1 MSFEIGRVT
10 SQAPLT
16 PAAPQRS
23 AATGGAG
30 FAAALAGASAQRDSV
45 SIGVPANP
53 PPDVLREVQAAGR
66 RAAELAAQ
74 HRELHFEKDAASG
87 RVIVQVRDLDG
98 NVLRT
103 IPPSHALAVMSGA
116 AL

>member
-1 MSFEIGRVT
+1 MSFEIGRVNGAAA
-10 SQAPLT
+10 QPLT
-16 PAAPQRS
+16 PPQRPV
-23 AATGGAG
+23 AHGAG
-30 FAAALAGASAQRDSV
+30 FGAVLAGVSAKADIATV
-45 SIGVPANP
+45 GVPASP
-53 PPDVLREVQAAGR
+53 PPDVLSQVQAAGR

-74 HRELHFEKDAASG
+74 HRELHFEKDPSSG

>member
-1 MSFEIGRVT
+1 MSFEIGRIS
-10 SQAPLT
+10 SQAPPSAPAQR
-16 PAAPQRS
+16 PAA
-23 AATGGAG
+23 
-30 FAAALAGASAQRDSV
+30 AGADFGAVLARVKADV
-45 SIGVPANP
+45 ATIGVPASP

-74 HRELHFEKDAASG
+74 HRELHFEKDQASG
-87 RVIVQVRDLDG
+87 RVVVQVRDLDG

-103 IPPSHALAVMSGA
+103 IPPSRALEVMSGA

>member
-10 SQAPLT
+10 PAGTP
-16 PAAPQRS
+16 PAAPAQRP
-23 AATGGAG
+23 AAAGGAD
-30 FAAALAGASAQRDSV
+30 FAAHLAGAAAKRDV
-45 SIGVPANP
+45 ATVGVPATP
-53 PPDVLREVQAAGR
+53 PPDVMKEVEAAGR

-74 HRELHFEKDAASG
+74 HRELHFEKDATSG

-103 IPPSHALAVMSGA
+103 IPPSRALEVMSGA

>member
-1 MSFEIGRVT
+1 MSFEIGRVN
-10 SQAPLT
+10 AAAALPLT
-16 PAAPQRS
+16 PAQRPV
-23 AATGGAG
+23 ARGADFG
-30 FAAALAGASAQRDSV
+30 AVLSGASAKGDV
-45 SIGVPANP
+45 ATIGIPASP

-74 HRELHFEKDAASG
+74 HRELHFEKDQASG

>member
-10 SQAPLT
+10 SQASPPPT
-16 PAAPQRS
+16 PAQR
-23 AATGGAG
+23 AAAGGAD
-30 FAAALAGASAQRDSV
+30 FAAALAGASAKRDV
-45 SIGVPANP
+45 ATIGVPASP
-53 PPDVLREVQAAGR
+53 PPDVMREVQAAGE

-74 HRELHFEKDAASG
+74 HRELHFEKDPTSG
-87 RVIVQVRDLDG
+87 RMIVQVRDLEG

-103 IPPSHALAVMSGA
+103 IPPSRALEVMSGA

>member
-1 MSFEIGRVT
+1 MSFEIGRVNAAA
-10 SQAPLT
+10 SQPLT
-16 PAAPQRS
+16 PQQRPV
-23 AATGGAG
+23 ARGADFG
-30 FAAALAGASAQRDSV
+30 AVLAGVSAKGDVATVGIPAS
-45 SIGVPANP
+45 P
-53 PPDVLREVQAAGR
+53 PPEVLRDVQAAGQ

-74 HRELHFEKDAASG
+74 HRELHFEKDPSSG
-87 RVIVQVRDLDG
+87 RVVVQVRDLDG

>member
-1 MSFEIGRVT
+1 MSFEIGRIS
-10 SQAPLT
+10 SQGPQ
-16 PAAPQRS
+16 PAAPAQRP
-23 AATGGAG
+23 AAHGAEFG
-30 FAAALAGASAQRDSV
+30 AVLAGVKADVAT
-45 SIGVPANP
+45 IGVPASP

-103 IPPSHALAVMSGA
+103 IPPSRALEVMSGA